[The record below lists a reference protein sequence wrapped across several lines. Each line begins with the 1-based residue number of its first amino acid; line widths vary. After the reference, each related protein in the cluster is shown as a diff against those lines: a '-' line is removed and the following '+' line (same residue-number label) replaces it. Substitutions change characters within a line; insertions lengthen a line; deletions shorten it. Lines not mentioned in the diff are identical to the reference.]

1 MNAHQKIIKDNVRS
15 ILKIIT
21 NHYGVKYSAAL
32 YQILKE
38 HPDFPSFLSFQY
50 ILHRMGKDSFAIHT
64 SYEELTNM
72 PAPFIVHG
80 VTNVDLFL
88 FITKA
93 TAESVQIID
102 EKGKEESIKKEDFEK
117 MWDGNILIID
127 NLPGKINIPSKS
139 KLDLFIKLAKYP
151 FLILCLVALC
161 TYSLILKGVGDILFY
176 VYLLVLLGG
185 LGTSILLFIEQIDKY
200 NVHIKRLCSSNGSK
214 SNIDCS
220 SILDFK
226 ERP

>member
-102 EKGKEESIKKEDFEK
+102 EKGKEESIKRHYKIFCVNVK
-117 MWDGNILIID
+117 YGIQYGFRIFYLI
-127 NLPGKINIPSKS
+127 
-139 KLDLFIKLAKYP
+139 
-151 FLILCLVALC
+151 ALQNEEN
-161 TYSLILKGVGDILFY
+161 YEREES
-176 VYLLVLLGG
+176 
-185 LGTSILLFIEQIDKY
+185 
-200 NVHIKRLCSSNGSK
+200 CSA
-214 SNIDCS
+214 
-220 SILDFK
+220 
-226 ERP
+226 

>member
-88 FITKA
+88 FITKPPPNPFKSL
-93 TAESVQIID
+93 TRR
-102 EKGKEESIKKEDFEK
+102 EKKK
-117 MWDGNILIID
+117 
-127 NLPGKINIPSKS
+127 
-139 KLDLFIKLAKYP
+139 
-151 FLILCLVALC
+151 V
-161 TYSLILKGVGDILFY
+161 
-176 VYLLVLLGG
+176 
-185 LGTSILLFIEQIDKY
+185 
-200 NVHIKRLCSSNGSK
+200 
-214 SNIDCS
+214 
-220 SILDFK
+220 
-226 ERP
+226 

>member
-102 EKGKEESIKKEDFEK
+102 EKGKEESIKKLQKQLEENEREK
-117 MWDGNILIID
+117 GCDVEKIEEIKQMADVWD
-127 NLPGKINIPSKS
+127 
-139 KLDLFIKLAKYP
+139 
-151 FLILCLVALC
+151 
-161 TYSLILKGVGDILFY
+161 SLTVKEKNRILKECVEKIIIKGSDIEVSF
-176 VYLLVLLGG
+176 V
-185 LGTSILLFIEQIDKY
+185 TF
-200 NVHIKRLCSSNGSK
+200 
-214 SNIDCS
+214 
-220 SILDFK
+220 
-226 ERP
+226 